1 MGVWEAFMKRAARP
15 LEDFGFKPIGL
26 ALAAVVAGVA
36 PAAQAIESAHVRA
49 HGPDAKDAAG
59 ARSDVVSAA
68 ARRQGELFDL

>member
-36 PAAQAIESAHVRA
+36 PAAQAVESAHVRA
-49 HGPDAKDAAG
+49 HASDAKDAG
-59 ARSDVVSAA
+59 ARNGEVVSTPAH
-68 ARRQGELFDL
+68 RQADLFDL

>member
-36 PAAQAIESAHVRA
+36 PAAQAVESAHVRT
-49 HGPDAKDAAG
+49 HESDAKDAAG
-59 ARSDVVSAA
+59 ARNGAASAHN
-68 ARRQGELFDL
+68 QGDLFDL